1 MSMLHTVN
9 KSPFERNAFDSCLNH
24 AKKGSVILLIEDG
37 VYAAA
42 KGTAASRKLEAAM
55 KEVSVYALQPDVDTR
70 GMQGRLVDGVKL
82 VDYGGFVDLVTQ
94 HQGVQSWLVIDTS
107 PRSVTLFIEEK
118 APWAPLP

>member
-9 KSPFERNAFDSCLNH
+9 KSPFERNAFDSCLSH
-24 AKKGSVILLIEDG
+24 ARKGSAILLIEDG

-42 KGTAASRKLEAAM
+42 KGTATARKLEAAM

-82 VDYGGFVDLVTQ
+82 VDYGGFVNLVTQ
-94 HQGVQSWLVIDTS
+94 HQGVQSWL
-107 PRSVTLFIEEK
+107 
-118 APWAPLP
+118 